1 MAHEID
7 NQNGKDAF
15 AFVGQRA
22 WHGLGQQLT
31 ENQPIEVWR
40 KEAGMDWEIKASPV
54 LYKTGNAGARKGD
67 EVLTM
72 PDRSL
77 FYRSD
82 NDASL
87 AVVSSSFKIVQPGDT
102 LEFYRS
108 LVEAGGFELETAGVL
123 FGGRKFFA
131 LARCGPD
138 VRLMGQ
144 DAVSPYLLLASACD
158 GSMATSAH
166 FTSVRVVCNNTL
178 RMAIGSEGQRAQ
190 VRVPHNTTFDP
201 VAVKAQLGVVD
212 GVWENF
218 IQNIQLLSKFK
229 IHRDDAIDLIAASLK
244 AEWRDKE
251 GNDLNREEQLN
262 ASKDL
267 RNIIRLFDG
276 AAKGAEFK
284 SSKGTMWGL
293 LNAVTEHCDHEAGSK
308 SGDLS
313 RSFERAHLTDR
324 AKFKVDVANQLLK
337 IAA

>member
-15 AFVGQRA
+15 AFVGQKV

-31 ENQPIEVWR
+31 EDQPIEVWR
-40 KEAGMDWEIKASPV
+40 REAGMDWEIKTSPV
-54 LYKTGNAGARKGD
+54 LYNAEGSD

-82 NDASL
+82 NNAPL
-87 AVVSSSFKIVQPGDT
+87 AVVSSGFKIVQPGDT

-108 LVEAGGFELETAGVL
+108 LVEAGGFKLETAGVL

-131 LARCGPD
+131 LARCGED

-144 DAVSPYLLLASACD
+144 DVVKPYLLLASACD
-158 GSMATSAH
+158 GTMATSAH

-201 VAVKAQLGVVD
+201 ASVKAQLGIVE

-218 IQNIQLLSKFK
+218 IQNIQLLAKMK
-229 IHRDDAIDLIAASLK
+229 IHRDDAIDLVAAALK
-244 AEWRDKE
+244 SEWRDKE
-251 GNDLNREEQLN
+251 GNDLDRQQQLES
-262 ASKDL
+262 SKDL
-267 RNIIRLFDG
+267 RNIVRLFDG

-284 SSKGTMWGL
+284 SSNGTMWGL

-308 SGDLS
+308 NGDRS

-324 AKFKVDVANQLLK
+324 AKFKVDVANTLIKL
-337 IAA
+337 AA